1 MSRYGFVDPR
11 HFFNRHLSWLQF
23 NERVLEESRDPSNPL
38 LERVKFLA
46 ITAANLDEFVEV
58 RVAGLLQQVEHGNHD
73 AGPDGR
79 TPEKLLGE
87 LAERTHAFVR
97 AQYDCWRDELV
108 PQLAQESVR
117 VLGLSE
123 LRPAAREHIEHFYTT
138 SVEPLLTP
146 VTVDP
151 AHPFPHVLNKAL
163 CLAFLLRRKRRRS
176 HPYLGVVTV
185 PRALPRLVRL
195 PSAEGRL
202 DYIFLHDIVHAFAE
216 RLYHGYEVLSAAAF
230 RVTRN
235 SNLYL
240 EDEESRSILDTVDT
254 QLHRRRK
261 GEAVR
266 LEIETGANQEII
278 DRLESNFRL
287 QPFQVFRV
295 NGPINLSRLFHLYD
309 EIPRPDLKYR
319 PFTPREVALK
329 PGAASLFELIRKRDL
344 LLHHPYDSY
353 STVVRFIE
361 SAAQDSNVLSIKQ
374 TLYRTSENSPV
385 VRALID
391 AAAKKEVA
399 VVVELKA
406 RFDEASN
413 IRWARNLQE
422 AGVQVYY
429 GVVGL
434 KTHCKLALVARRE
447 PDGQIRRY
455 AHLGTGNYNPSTAR
469 FYTDLSLLTSDT
481 QITSAVHHVFNY
493 LTAYSERHE
502 YHPLFVAP
510 LNLGKNCL
518 GLIARETAHAKAGRP
533 AFLFAKVNSL
543 LDEETIAALYR
554 ASQAGVQIELIV
566 RGACA
571 LRPGLRGIS
580 SRIRVRSLIGRFL
593 EHSRIFVFGNGGKTE
608 VYLGSADWMHR
619 NIYER
624 VEVMFHLRNPALSD
638 QVLRE
643 VVAPYIADNAKTR
656 YLQPDGS
663 YIRATIANATPRK
676 RGAQSFNAQEY
687 LLANAL
693 NPSAS
698 PNPTNPSPCKDLQPP
713 PARKTLRS
721 LRPALRLPAFH
732 ASGPQ
737 IAVFLRAFHAPW
749 EKPSTISTRDN
760 AGLGCHRIADM
771 PACN

>member
-1 MSRYGFVDPR
+1 MSRNGFVDPNL
-11 HFFNRHLSWLQF
+11 FFNRHLSWLQF
-23 NERVLEESRDPSNPL
+23 NERVLEEARDPANPV
-38 LERVKFLA
+38 LERVKFLG
-46 ITAANLDEFVEV
+46 ITASNLDEFVEV

-79 TPEKLLGE
+79 TPEKVLGE
-87 LAERTHAFVR
+87 LAERIQKFVR
-97 AQYDCWRDELV
+97 DQYECWREELV
-108 PQLAQESVR
+108 PQLAKESVR

-123 LRPAAREHIEHFYTT
+123 LGPAAREHIEKFYVS

-176 HPYLGVVTV
+176 QAYLGVVTV

-195 PSAEGRL
+195 PSPEGRV
-202 DYIFLHDIVHAFAE
+202 DYIFLHDVVHAFAE

-266 LEIETGANQEII
+266 LEIEAGANQEII

-287 QPFQVFRV
+287 TPFQVFRIH
-295 NGPINLSRLFHLYD
+295 GPINLSRVFHLY
-309 EIPRPDLKYR
+309 EETPRPDLKFKA
-319 PFTPREVALK
+319 FTPREVALK

-361 SAAQDSNVLSIKQ
+361 SAAQDPSVLSIKQ
-374 TLYRTSENSPV
+374 TLYRTSENSPI

-391 AAAKKEVA
+391 AAARKEVA

-447 PDGQIRRY
+447 ADGQIRRY
-455 AHLGTGNYNPSTAR
+455 AHMGTGNYNPFTAR
-469 FYTDLSLLTSDT
+469 FYTDLSLLTTDPH
-481 QITSAVHHVFNY
+481 ITGAVHHVFDY
-493 LTAYSERHE
+493 LTAYAERRE
-502 YHPLFVAP
+502 YTPLFVAP
-510 LNLGKNCL
+510 LNLGKSCL
-518 GLIARETAHAKAGRP
+518 SLIARETAHAKAGRP
-533 AFLFAKVNSL
+533 ASLIAKVNAL
-543 LDEETIAALYR
+543 LDEETIQALYR
-554 ASQAGVQIELIV
+554 ASQAGVKIDLIV

-580 SRIRVRSLIGRFL
+580 SGIRVRSIIGRFL
-593 EHSRIFVFGNGGKTE
+593 EHSRVFVFGNGGKTE
-608 VYLGSADWMHR
+608 IYLGSADWMHR

-624 VEVMFHLRNPALSD
+624 VEVMFHLRNPVLCE
-638 QVLRE
+638 QVLGE
-643 VVAPYIADNAKTR
+643 VVAPYMADTEKTR
-656 YLQPDGS
+656 YLQPDGNYVRPRDAGAAS
-663 YIRATIANATPRK
+663 RARNGIR
-676 RGAQSFNAQEY
+676 FNAQEY
-687 LLANAL
+687 LLGMAQGEAAG
-693 NPSAS
+693 PSI
-698 PNPTNPSPCKDLQPP
+698 PRLG
-713 PARKTLRS
+713 S
-721 LRPALRLPAFH
+721 LR
-732 ASGPQ
+732 
-737 IAVFLRAFHAPW
+737 
-749 EKPSTISTRDN
+749 K
-760 AGLGCHRIADM
+760 M
-771 PACN
+771 PAAKKSAERPA